1 MILKRGLNA
10 IRGTM
15 ATAAPPSP
23 MMPMPSTV
31 EFSVVMRLPP
41 CEAPDARS
49 IAPAFAL
56 CRPASYACATSRPP
70 PARREAAQE
79 ANMASI
85 VLGIGSSHGPSIQTD
100 PVGWPRLGDADTRD
114 PRFDYQSLLANAPS
128 DIEAQLTP
136 EKQRERYEAAHAA
149 IGKLRSALDEA
160 KPDVLVVISNPH
172 RVWADETRAVF
183 AVMRAESLPVAER
196 QGFDPDARF
205 RTNEERRAPVINDRP
220 GQPQLA
226 EHLITALND
235 DGFDVGCGDG
245 VRDGHALDDAFAYA
259 HHYVM
264 PDETLPVVPFMVS
277 RYLPYQASA
286 ARCYA
291 MGGALRRAIESWDA
305 DARVALMASGGL
317 SHQIID
323 EELDR
328 GVIAA
333 LQSGN
338 AEVLGALERDRLNG
352 APGTPEILNWVAV
365 AGAMSPGTMT
375 LLDYLPCYR
384 SMAGTG
390 HGLTFGV
397 WG

>member
-1 MILKRGLNA
+1 
-10 IRGTM
+10 
-15 ATAAPPSP
+15 
-23 MMPMPSTV
+23 
-31 EFSVVMRLPP
+31 
-41 CEAPDARS
+41 
-49 IAPAFAL
+49 
-56 CRPASYACATSRPP
+56 
-70 PARREAAQE
+70 
-79 ANMASI
+79 MASI

-149 IGKLRSALDEA
+149 IGKLRTALDDA

-205 RTNEERRAPVINDRP
+205 RSNEERRAPVINDRP

-259 HHYVM
+259 HHFVM
-264 PDETLPVVPFMVS
+264 PDENLPVVPFMVS

-333 LQSGN
+333 LESGDEQ
-338 AEVLGALERDRLNG
+338 ALGALERNRLNG